1 MIGGGLGAIFRYG
14 LFMTIHRISSASF
27 PSGTL
32 AANLLG
38 SLLIGFLWQ
47 MFEGTRLAHEWRLF
61 IFTGFLG
68 GFTTFS
74 TFTRET
80 TQLLKVGEWKT
91 ALTYMFVSNTLG
103 ITLVICGYLLARR
116 FMFILKWRHLITDS
130 EIQKLPA
137 NIARLGENLNV
148 FFLFNRCASFSF
160 MVFFY
165 LSRTNKMNFYTLS
178 KPDLKDL

>member
-1 MIGGGLGAIFRYG
+1 MLKFLAIMIGGGLGATFRYG
-14 LFMTIHRISSASF
+14 LFLIIQRASSPSF

-61 IFTGFLG
+61 VFTGFLG

-91 ALTYMFVSNTLG
+91 ALTYMFLSNGLG
-103 ITLVICGYLLARR
+103 IALVICGYLLARR
-116 FMFILKWRHLITDS
+116 FVV
-130 EIQKLPA
+130 LP
-137 NIARLGENLNV
+137 
-148 FFLFNRCASFSF
+148 
-160 MVFFY
+160 
-165 LSRTNKMNFYTLS
+165 K
-178 KPDLKDL
+178 